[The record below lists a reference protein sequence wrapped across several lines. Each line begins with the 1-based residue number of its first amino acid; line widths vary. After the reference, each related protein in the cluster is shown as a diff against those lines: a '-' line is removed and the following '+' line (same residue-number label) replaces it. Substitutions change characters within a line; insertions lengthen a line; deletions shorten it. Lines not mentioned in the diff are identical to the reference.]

1 VSSGF
6 TEVVVVA
13 GAAQR
18 LAAFV
23 NPACAWILVYP
34 QAEQGAL
41 GEALRR
47 QLGLRSAC
55 ATTLEDARLEPAPDG
70 LLTLAKAKAAAQR
83 FWSACHARAA
93 RAQAID
99 RAQVAARVNGST
111 SSSVDPLTLVAV
123 GGGSV
128 MDLAKVMRWLPS
140 PVRCAALAEL
150 HEEAWLEAMQ
160 AGLASADR
168 LRLVVLPTTA
178 GTGSETTPYATLWGK
193 QKHSFSAPSAFA
205 DLAIIDYHLT
215 LGTPWTLTRDC
226 GLDALAHALDV
237 LWNRASDEL
246 LRARATAVAAQ
257 IVRALGELRRTTGAQ
272 EVRARSDLRNAT
284 GAQRARALPDDQDA
298 RRRMAEAAL
307 QAGQLIAR
315 TESSLVHALSYPL
328 TLREGLS
335 HGLACAHWIAAVAA
349 LACAASASIAPALA
363 SIWGT
368 TTGNDPKS
376 GFEAREGASTV
387 AEGERWAAHI
397 EVWLST
403 LGVASRRI
411 NDEAG
416 RKALAAAL
424 SHPRGR
430 NFVGACAR

>member
-1 VSSGF
+1 VSSSF
-6 TEVVVVA
+6 TEVVVAA

-23 NPACAWILVYP
+23 NPACAWVLVYP
-34 QAEQGAL
+34 QAEKGAL
-41 GEALRR
+41 GEVLRR
-47 QLGLRSAC
+47 QLGLRRGCGA
-55 ATTLEDARLEPAPDG
+55 ALEGAWLEPAPDG
-70 LLTLAKAKAAAQR
+70 LLTLAKAKAAAQG
-83 FWSACHARAA
+83 FWSACHARAT
-93 RAQAID
+93 RAQAIV
-99 RAQVAARVNGST
+99 RAQVAAPVRAST
-111 SSSVDPLTLVAV
+111 GSSVGPLTLVAV

-128 MDLAKVMRWLPS
+128 MDLAKMMRWLPS
-140 PVRCAALAEL
+140 PVRCAALEEL
-150 HEEAWLEAMQ
+150 HEEAWLTAMR
-160 AGLASADR
+160 AGLAGADR
-168 LRLVVLPTTA
+168 LRLVVMPTTA
-178 GTGSETTPYATLWGK
+178 GTGSETTPYATLWGT
-193 QKHSFSAPSAFA
+193 QKHSFTAPGAFA
-205 DLAIIDYHLT
+205 DLAIIDYQLT

-237 LWNRASDEL
+237 LWNRASDNT
-246 LRARATAVAAQ
+246 LRARATLVAAQ
-257 IVRALGELRRTTGAQ
+257 IVRALGDLRRATETQ
-272 EVRARSDLRNAT
+272 EVLALGGQSNAT
-284 GAQRARALPDDQDA
+284 GAQEPRAPPDDQDA
-298 RRRMAEAAL
+298 RRRMAEAAM

-328 TLREGLS
+328 TLQEGLS
-335 HGLACAHWIAAVAA
+335 HGLACAQWIAAVAA

-376 GFEAREGASTV
+376 GFEAQEGASTA

-430 NFVGACAR
+430 NFVGECAR